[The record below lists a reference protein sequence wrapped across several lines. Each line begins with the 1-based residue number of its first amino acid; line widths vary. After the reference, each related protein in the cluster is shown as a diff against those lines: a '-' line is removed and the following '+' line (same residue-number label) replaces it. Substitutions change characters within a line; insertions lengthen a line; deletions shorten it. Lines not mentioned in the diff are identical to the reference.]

1 MTVAEQGMPRE
12 APEEDEGLIKALQ
25 QGDEAAFAQL
35 VKKYHRKLW
44 YVARAIAG
52 ELWAEEVLQDAWLS
66 VYRSIG
72 SFEGRSSLKT
82 WLYTIVKNQAKTR
95 LRKESRNSHAMDN
108 AIHTGIDESAAFV
121 ETHFQDDGNW
131 LKPPVSW
138 DIDSPGA
145 LLEEEQLQQCINR
158 AIERLSPDQQAVF
171 QMRDMQQMELDDICN
186 ILDFSSSN
194 VRVLLHRAR
203 IALMQVIERY
213 QETGEC

>member
-1 MTVAEQGMPRE
+1 MTVAEQGVPSD
-12 APEEDEGLIKALQ
+12 APEEDAGLIKALQ

-52 ELWAEEVLQDAWLS
+52 EIWAEEVLQDAWLS

-72 SFEGRSSLKT
+72 NFEGRSSLKT

-95 LRKESRNSHAMDN
+95 LRKESRNSQSMEN
-108 AIHTGIDESAAFV
+108 AGYAGIDESAAV
-121 ETHFQDDGNW
+121 IEPRFQDDGNW
-131 LKPPVSW
+131 LKPPLSW

-158 AIERLSPDQQAVF
+158 AIDRLSPDQRAVF
-171 QMRDMQQMELDDICN
+171 QMRDMQQMELGEICN
-186 ILDFSSSN
+186 ILEFSSSN

-203 IALMQVIERY
+203 IALMQVIEKY